1 MTLPSGLI
9 SVGRMRPTYHPGTQ
23 HPRGEGWGD
32 TRRGPFPEGSAPSAL
47 HPVFPAQKVPSK
59 EMSYPADIQVIH
71 LFQAGS
77 AMPREAGAKS
87 HSTLSWGPPPIP
99 VSASSCWPRLTT
111 PAPFNSFHSTH
122 VVWGEG
128 MARLAHLPQP
138 ATLTPLHSGHPVLV
152 YTPLCQRQLE
162 IQIFLEAQGRLLVN

>member
-1 MTLPSGLI
+1 
-9 SVGRMRPTYHPGTQ
+9 MRGGGTPG
-23 HPRGEGWGD
+23 E
-32 TRRGPFPEGSAPSAL
+32 APSL
-47 HPVFPAQKVPSK
+47 RGQPPQPCTLCFPHRRSRVRRCPTQLTSK
-59 EMSYPADIQVIH
+59 SFICSRLAPQCPG
-71 LFQAGS
+71 QGW
-77 AMPREAGAKS
+77 EAGAKS